1 MSAYDYIIQEAQK
14 IGLGIGKLEG
24 NLEGQI
30 ETVSIKNQEFATS
43 LITNTDFDDA
53 KIAMLVGVIEQYVY
67 DLRSTLKK

>member
-30 ETVSIKNQEFATS
+30 ETVSIKNQEFVTS

-53 KIAMLVGVIEQYVY
+53 KIAMLVGVSDQYVY
-67 DLRSTLKK
+67 DLRLTLKK